1 MSKETLRK
9 SMLLSLE
16 EISWFNRNRIE
27 NDLLDHLFESSLW
40 EQAVSIGVTVSSPRE
55 WDTRTIIEKAWEE
68 DKYVCV
74 PKSIHDSKALHFYK
88 LTSFKQLEKG
98 YFGLEEPVPDKTV
111 RCQKADM
118 DLLIVPGLIFN
129 RQGFRI
135 GYGGGYFDR
144 FLKDFHGRTV
154 SLLHSSQLVN
164 TFEAEEHDVPV
175 DYLIT
180 EEGLLQTDSP
190 F

>member
-40 EQAVSIGVTVSSPRE
+40 EEASSIGVTVSSRRE
-55 WDTRTIIEKAWEE
+55 WDTRSIIEKAWEE
-68 DKYVCV
+68 DKRVCV
-74 PKSIHDSKALHFYK
+74 PKSIHDTKVLHFYEI
-88 LTSFKQLEKG
+88 TSFRQLEKG
-98 YFGLEEPVPDKTV
+98 YFGLEEPLPDKTV
-111 RCQKADM
+111 RCHGEDM
-118 DLLIVPGLIFN
+118 DLLIVPGLVFN
-129 RQGFRI
+129 RQGYRI

-144 FLKDFHGRTV
+144 FLAGFSGRTV
-154 SLLHSSQLVN
+154 SLLHSCQLVGS
-164 TFEAEEHDVPV
+164 FEVEAHDLPV
-175 DYLIT
+175 DFLIT
-180 EEGLLQTDSP
+180 EDGLIQTKSA